1 MSEQRR
7 SQALSEEEHTYLVA
21 LGERI
26 RAIRQ
31 ERNLRMEEFADLA
44 GIHRTHLWKIEKGQL
59 NAGIVSYYRLAQ
71 QLGLPLGSLFPTNE
85 LSSQS
90 EGVSVEE
97 T

>member
-7 SQALSEEEHTYLVA
+7 SQTLSEVEHTYLLA

-26 RAIRQ
+26 RTIRQ
-31 ERNLRMEEFADLA
+31 EKKLKMEEFADLA

-59 NAGIVSYYRLAQ
+59 NAGVVSYYRIAHE
-71 QLGLPLGSLFPTNE
+71 LGLPLGSLFPNDE
-85 LSSQS
+85 PISGGERVL
-90 EGVSVEE
+90 VDE